1 LEDVKEQLAKAQAER
16 EETEKKMNE
25 IQKLSSDEIRRL
37 REQLNK
43 AEKETAS
50 LRTEL
55 NKKCTVL

>member
-1 LEDVKEQLAKAQAER
+1 VKEQLAKAQAER

>member
-1 LEDVKEQLAKAQAER
+1 MEDVKEQLAKAQAER